1 LSIKELRDGVATSRA
16 EIRLL
21 EHELRKEKK
30 KNKRL
35 QEAINAAI
43 RRTGWDVSKKVER
56 DRSTLEPKS
65 PILYLIDATISL

>member
-35 QEAINAAI
+35 QEALNAAI
-43 RRTGWDVSKKVER
+43 RRTG
-56 DRSTLEPKS
+56 
-65 PILYLIDATISL
+65 